1 MFFEDTA
8 LARNVVVAD
17 GIEPSS
23 IGYQPTVLA
32 VVLCHNC
39 LATVLRIELSL
50 VVLEATF
57 FPEEHRYY
65 LEAGAGFEPAISSL

>member
-1 MFFEDTA
+1 M
-8 LARNVVVAD
+8 VVAD

-23 IGYQPTVLA
+23 NDYQSFVLA
-32 VVLCHNC
+32 VILCHNC

-50 VVLEATF
+50 VVLEATL

-65 LEAGAGFEPAISSL
+65 